1 MDWITLTIEL
11 IGVVILL
18 LWIVIPV
25 REFRS
30 ILKTIRHRNDAATT
44 TTTTTAARSE

>member
-1 MDWITLTIEL
+1 VDWITLSIEL

-18 LWIVIPV
+18 LWTVIPV

-30 ILKTIRHRNDAATT
+30 ILKTIRHRNNTT
-44 TTTTTAARSE
+44 TNGTKSE

>member
-30 ILKTIRHRNDAATT
+30 ILTTIRHRNDAATT
-44 TTTTTAARSE
+44 TTTTTAARSV